1 MKFTTRL
8 ENLLE
13 ERNLTQKFLSTELN
27 IAPSTLN
34 GYLRQNREP
43 DFDTLIN
50 LANFFGVSID
60 YLLGITNIRNPYILN
75 GCYDDNEEDL
85 LETYRALGPLEQD
98 YLLKQAHI
106 YCQHD
111 LDVTPPKKK

>member
-1 MKFTTRL
+1 MKFSNRL

-13 ERNLTQKFLSTELN
+13 ERNLTQKFLSKELN
-27 IAPSTLN
+27 IATSTLN

-50 LANFFGVSID
+50 LAKYFNVSID
-60 YLLGITNIRNPYILN
+60 YLLGVTNIRNPYTLN
-75 GCYDDNEEDL
+75 GCYDDKEEDL
-85 LETYRALGPLEQD
+85 LETYRSLGPLEQN

-106 YCQHD
+106 YNQHD
-111 LDVTPPKKK
+111 LEISSSRKK